1 MISDPSLEILCHQCA
16 APLPI
21 EQGRQFVTCE
31 FCGAENFVDKR
42 TAVMHYAVRDTI
54 GAADAQAAL
63 RRWMGGNDTI
73 KDLDKKAEI
82 TETWLEMFPMWL
94 VRTEQNNTEKVIL
107 EPAAALTVTE
117 LTELT
122 IPAADLEPY
131 DHTLDGQ
138 AIPPTVPIDTVK
150 KWLND
155 NQGIKASDITE
166 ISLVHLPIFRC
177 KYTLDGRV
185 YSAVVDASSSK
196 VFANI
201 FPSKWEAPYVV
212 IGFFAFIAY
221 FCAALVPYGAY
232 ATDMGVGLGILL
244 YIGVAIVLA
253 IPIFVIAAYISA
265 KV

>member
-1 MISDPSLEILCHQCA
+1 MMSDPNIQISCHQCA
-16 APLPI
+16 APLPV

-31 FCGAENFVDKR
+31 FCGSENFVDKR

-73 KDLDKKAEI
+73 KDLDTKAEI
-82 TETWLEMFPMWL
+82 TETKFEMFPMWL
-94 VRTEQNNTEKVIL
+94 VRAKRNNVEKVIL

-122 IPAADLEPY
+122 IPASDLEPY

-138 AIPPTVPIDTVK
+138 AIEPTVPVDTVK

-155 NQGIKASDITE
+155 NQGIEASEITE

-177 KYTLDGRV
+177 KYRLEDRY
-185 YSAVVDASSSK
+185 YSAVVDASTSK
-196 VFANI
+196 VFANV
-201 FPSKWEAPYVV
+201 FPSKWEAPYMA
-212 IGFFAFIAY
+212 IAFFAFIAY
-221 FCAALVPYGAY
+221 FCAALVPYWAY
-232 ATDMGVGLGILL
+232 AADLGIGFGILL
-244 YIGVAIVLA
+244 YIVVAIVLA
-253 IPIFVIAAYISA
+253 IPIFIAATYISA
-265 KV
+265 NV